1 MLDILKAIIRYYRSL
16 SLMQWVVGL
25 MLSALLLPGFL
36 WWRASRAADKMMFAA
51 AESMFPVYDIGYD
64 DTFVEPNGE
73 FGAINVEFDL
83 LDEEGEVLQT
93 VRADRITVRPPGPGW
108 LLRKTALFKSNLLP
122 ERMSVVL
129 QNVRLVANPGRK
141 PFDFSALPYEHAG
154 CGDAFTEQDLVAM
167 AGAVPKGEMGYSIES
182 IDGGRSRIRMWV
194 HSVGL
199 ARTEYTHDVRLQRP
213 VKFPELLER
222 LDGSRIERVAIEY
235 RDEGFIAKRNA
246 YCARRLGVSP
256 EALPDRLMAGLTTEM
271 SKDGVRYPAQVM
283 ARVRQFQQKG
293 GTLRIDTPAPINVPF
308 NVLNDEED
316 TRLMTAM
323 PLQVAYNGETP
334 VAFRAEAASTVAAAG
349 SEQAPVPNG
358 KAPKAPAAVAIAAP
372 PTLKPGEVLE
382 GERLALAVGHKV
394 EVTTRYGSVRIGEL
408 RMKPL
413 LMLTM
418 QLTPEEGGHTLSI
431 PMGDITQIRFM
442 QATASPRSHTSE
454 SAPHA
459 KTH

>member
-1 MLDILKAIIRYYRSL
+1 MLGILKAIIRYYRSL

-25 MLSALLLPGFL
+25 LLSALLLPGFL

-51 AESMFPVYDIGYD
+51 AESMFPIYDIGYD
-64 DTFVEPNGE
+64 DTFVKLNGE

-167 AGAVPKGEMGYSIES
+167 TGAVPKGEMGYSIES
-182 IDGGRSRIRMWV
+182 IDGARSRVRMWV

-199 ARTEYTHDVRLQRP
+199 ARTEYTHVVRLPRP

-222 LDGSRIERVAIEY
+222 LDGSSIERVAIEY

-246 YCARRLGVSP
+246 FCAKRLGVSP
-256 EALPDRLMAGLTTEM
+256 ESLPDRLMAGLTTEM
-271 SKDGVRYPAQVM
+271 SRDGVRYPEQVM
-283 ARVRQFQQKG
+283 SRILQFQQNG
-293 GTLRIDTPAPINVPF
+293 GTLRMDTPAPVNVPF

-316 TRLMTAM
+316 TRLMTAI
-323 PLQVAYNGETP
+323 PLQVAYNGEAP
-334 VAFRAEAASTVAAAG
+334 VAFRAEAASAVATAE
-349 SEQAPVPNG
+349 SEQVPVPG
-358 KAPKAPAAVAIAAP
+358 DRVPVTAAIAAP
-372 PTLKPGEVLE
+372 PMLKPGEILE

-408 RMKPL
+408 RLKPL

-418 QLTPEEGGHTLSI
+418 QLTPEEGGHSLSI
-431 PMGDITQIRFM
+431 PMSDITQIRFM
-442 QATASPRSHTSE
+442 QATASPSSHTSE